1 MIPLATLGF
10 KLLGIGRWIWS
21 AIRAGIKWSL
31 SDWRHLVIVILGL
44 FAAYQALEAGK
55 YERAHG
61 KAVASLERANK
72 TIADMTTASEAARA
86 AQIAI
91 NDKRTQDEKDNAND
105 ADKNDRIAQ
114 LEAGNRATVYRDR
127 WRVRNICQSSAA
139 GADSASES
147 AVAESGNGSGDIADM
162 VAISGADFDRCTANS
177 VRLQSVK
184 QWGDGLIAK
193 NLAMQV
199 D

>member
-21 AIRAGIKWSL
+21 AIRAGVKWAL
-31 SDWRHLVIVILGL
+31 SDWRHLVIVAVSL
-44 FAAYQALEAGK
+44 FAAYNYIGASKWQGRA
-55 YERAHG
+55 ERAL
-61 KAVASLERANK
+61 ATVEARDK
-72 TIADMTTASEAARA
+72 TIADMTAASEAARVK
-86 AQIAI
+86 QIAI

-139 GADSASES
+139 GADSAPES
-147 AVAESGNGSGDIADM
+147 AVAESGNGAGDIADM

-193 NLAMQV
+193 KLAVPV